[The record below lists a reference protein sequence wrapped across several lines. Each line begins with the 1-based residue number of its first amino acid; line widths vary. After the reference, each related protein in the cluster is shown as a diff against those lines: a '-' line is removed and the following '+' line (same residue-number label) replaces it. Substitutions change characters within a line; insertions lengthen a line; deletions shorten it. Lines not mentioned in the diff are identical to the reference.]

1 MSISTRTTETVC
13 RTPSTTPMRSFSCRF
28 TRTERPSTPGTGF
41 ETEIGEGKGKGFTVN
56 LPLPEYPDDEV
67 YVRAFGEIFPPLWR
81 RTGLSALW
89 RR

>member
-1 MSISTRTTETVC
+1 
-13 RTPSTTPMRSFSCRF
+13 
-28 TRTERPSTPGTGF
+28 
-41 ETEIGEGKGKGFTVN
+41 VN